1 VSHTG
6 GELLL
11 GGVAS
16 AEPDAL
22 GVGDQVRREIRAS
35 RVPLCLKRPSERDGG
50 GALAVGP
57 DDLNGSQSLLRVIQR
72 GQKLLGAFESERDP
86 EPAIQLVADFGVG
99 EGRTQGYR

>member
-22 GVGDQVRREIRAS
+22 GVGDQVRREIRA
-35 RVPLCLKRPSERDGG
+35 RRMPLRLKRPSQRGG
-50 GALAVGP
+50 GSTLAVGT
-57 DDLNGSQSLLRVIQR
+57 DDLDGSQLPLRVIQR
-72 GQKLLGAFESERDP
+72 GQKLLDALQTERDP
-86 EPAIQLVADFGVG
+86 EPSIQLVADFGVG